1 MNTLTDVMNYFHF
14 VMIAVYVLGGI
25 TVITTV
31 ANIKKKNCRTV
42 FLVISTMVLFAL
54 ISIYFFFGVLADNYA
69 ANLSF
74 WQIHLNGI
82 AFISVSCWIIQIV
95 FLFLT
100 KKEKLVFIG
109 TSSVLAEFTSVRIFG
124 TLYSTGTASSKP

>member
-42 FLVISTMVLFAL
+42 I
-54 ISIYFFFGVLADNYA
+54 LAD
-69 ANLSF
+69 SF
-74 WQIHLNGI
+74 EWNCFHKCELLDNTDCI
-82 AFISVSCWIIQIV
+82 FI
-95 FLFLT
+95 LDK
-100 KKEKLVFIG
+100 KKEVSLWK
-109 TSSVLAEFTSVRIFG
+109 
-124 TLYSTGTASSKP
+124 KH

>member
-42 FLVISTMVLFAL
+42 FHNGSVCID
-54 ISIYFFFGVLADNYA
+54 I
-69 ANLSF
+69 NL
-74 WQIHLNGI
+74 
-82 AFISVSCWIIQIV
+82 
-95 FLFLT
+95 FLFWC
-100 KKEKLVFIG
+100 IG
-109 TSSVLAEFTSVRIFG
+109 G
-124 TLYSTGTASSKP
+124 

>member
-25 TVITTV
+25 TV

-82 AFISVSCWIIQIV
+82 AFISVIFWIIQIV

-100 KKEKLVFIG
+100 RKK
-109 TSSVLAEFTSVRIFG
+109 R
-124 TLYSTGTASSKP
+124 

>member
-54 ISIYFFFGVLADNYA
+54 ISMQTEPLWK
-69 ANLSF
+69 LR
-74 WQIHLNGI
+74 
-82 AFISVSCWIIQIV
+82 
-95 FLFLT
+95 
-100 KKEKLVFIG
+100 EKLFCNF
-109 TSSVLAEFTSVRIFG
+109 SF
-124 TLYSTGTASSKP
+124 LYLPLL

>member
-100 KKEKLVFIG
+100 RKQRCHYGKNID
-109 TSSVLAEFTSVRIFG
+109 
-124 TLYSTGTASSKP
+124 

>member
-54 ISIYFFFGVLADNYA
+54 ISIYSFLVYWRITMRQTCHFGR
-69 ANLSF
+69 
-74 WQIHLNGI
+74 
-82 AFISVSCWIIQIV
+82 FI
-95 FLFLT
+95 
-100 KKEKLVFIG
+100 
-109 TSSVLAEFTSVRIFG
+109 
-124 TLYSTGTASSKP
+124 

>member
-54 ISIYFFFGVLADNYA
+54 ISIYFFFGVLADNILA
-69 ANLSF
+69 DSF
-74 WQIHLNGI
+74 EWNCFHKCELLDNTDCI
-82 AFISVSCWIIQIV
+82 FI
-95 FLFLT
+95 LDK
-100 KKEKLVFIG
+100 KKEV
-109 TSSVLAEFTSVRIFG
+109 
-124 TLYSTGTASSKP
+124 TLWKKH

>member
-42 FLVISTMVLFAL
+42 FLVISKTWILV
-54 ISIYFFFGVLADNYA
+54 FFF
-69 ANLSF
+69 
-74 WQIHLNGI
+74 
-82 AFISVSCWIIQIV
+82 
-95 FLFLT
+95 
-100 KKEKLVFIG
+100 E
-109 TSSVLAEFTSVRIFG
+109 
-124 TLYSTGTASSKP
+124 